1 MVSRPSAGDQ
11 PANPRET
18 VDPPVRTPN
27 TLPPATWEFAP
38 STPAHPEEREMREQE
53 IRQREQAERLAAATR
68 S

>member
-1 MVSRPSAGDQ
+1 
-11 PANPRET
+11 
-18 VDPPVRTPN
+18 
-27 TLPPATWEFAP
+27 LPPATWEFAP